1 MDRFVSPLVA
11 GPTPGDQG
19 TYAKLPP
26 MPDMLDQGR
35 RILASQ
41 PFSELLGSEL
51 LHLAEG
57 HAELRI
63 PIRVELNQ
71 QHGFVH
77 GGVISY
83 AADNALTFAGGSALG
98 TGVVTS
104 EFKINY
110 VRPAHGDSL
119 FARARVIHCGRTQA
133 VCRCEVFSSQ
143 QGAERLCATALG
155 TIARLAAPAED
166 SRRQP

>member
-1 MDRFVSPLVA
+1 ML
-11 GPTPGDQG
+11 GDQRAF
-19 TYAKLPP
+19 AKLPQI
-26 MPDMLDQGR
+26 PDMLDQGK

-41 PFSELLGSEL
+41 PFSELLGAEL

-83 AADNALTFAGGSALG
+83 AADNALTFAGGTALG

-110 VRPAHGDSL
+110 VRPACGDSL
-119 FARARVIHCGRTQA
+119 FARTAVIHCGRTQA
-133 VCRCEVFSSQ
+133 VCRCELFSSK
-143 QGAERLCATALG
+143 QGDERLCATALG
-155 TIARLAAPAED
+155 TIAKLAPPAED

>member
-1 MDRFVSPLVA
+1 MADLM
-11 GPTPGDQG
+11 T
-19 TYAKLPP
+19 L
-26 MPDMLDQGR
+26 GR
-35 RILASQ
+35 QALASQ
-41 PFSELLGSEL
+41 PFSALLGAEL
-51 LHLAEG
+51 AAFAAN

-63 PIRVELNQ
+63 PIVAHLKQ

-110 VRPAHGDSL
+110 LRPAIGDML
-119 FARARVIHCGRTQA
+119 IARADVVHAGATQA
-133 VCRCEVFSSQ
+133 VCRCDVFIVND
-143 QGAERLCATALG
+143 GVERLCATAQG
-155 TIARLAAPAED
+155 TIVRIAE
-166 SRRQP
+166 R